1 MTAPRICVAGIDPES
16 GHHVRPIT
24 GRAHSLT
31 RQHLVENGGVFQLG
45 GIVDLGQTT
54 AKSSPPETEDH
65 WFWPDQACFVERLA
79 PGEYLELLDEVC
91 VDDLND
97 VLGPELHRQ
106 GWKYAV
112 DAGVG
117 SASLGCLRVRRRVTL
132 EVNQY
137 GNLQIRLD
145 DVSPQAYLS
154 VTDIR
159 FVEGD
164 HRTLRTD
171 VIERVQARLRRGVP
185 LRLMLGLARAFV
197 ATGDDTRRHWLQVN
211 GLCLEDDPYE
221 P

>member
-1 MTAPRICVAGIDPES
+1 MTAPRICVAGIDPHS
-16 GHHVRPIT
+16 GRHVRPIT
-24 GRAHSLT
+24 GLAHSLT
-31 RQHLVENGGVFQLG
+31 RQRLVENGGVFQVG

-54 AKSSPPETEDH
+54 ANPSPPETEDH
-65 WFWPDQACFVERLA
+65 WFWPDRARFVERLTSS
-79 PGEYLELLDEVC
+79 EYLELLDQVC

-97 VLGPELHRQ
+97 LLGPELHRQ

-112 DAGVG
+112 DAGAG
-117 SASLGCLRVRRRVTL
+117 SASLGCLRVQRRVTL
-132 EVNQY
+132 EVNEY
-137 GNLQIRLD
+137 GKLQIRLD

-159 FVEGD
+159 FVEAD

-171 VIERVQARLRRGVP
+171 VIEQVQARLRRGVS

-197 ATGDDTRRHWLQVN
+197 ATGDDTSRHWLQVN